1 MYALFTE
8 AGTLGAWKELFCK
21 ADYTRCARY
30 KASELGHPVPIN
42 LLPNGDLLKKAR
54 ARAT

>member
-1 MYALFTE
+1 MYTLFTE

-21 ADYTRCARY
+21 ANYTRCARY